1 MASGRTRGQQ
11 ASRVAAPPPP
21 GVRLCVGV
29 TGHRAGHPA
38 YGPNAGRIE
47 AALREVLNL
56 LESAVAG
63 LTPPFGAPFAPIRM
77 HALLADGA
85 DQLAAQA
92 ALDRGWDLIAPLP
105 FGVRLYRSINALPG
119 DAADARALLA
129 GQNPADPAVAA
140 RAAAFDAVSARARLF
155 ELADD
160 DDRIEAAFLAM
171 HDAPGDRALAEA
183 FRADCA
189 ARISLGGR
197 LLAEQSDVLIAIW
210 DGARTSFVGGTG
222 HTAAAALQLGG
233 AVIWINA
240 QAPEDWRVLDAPEA
254 LQSLHAPA
262 DTTDRDARVRR
273 IVRDALIPANAPADH
288 GHEGHKR
295 APPIDGVAALD
306 ARRWRPRS
314 DPLWHAYRRVEA
326 VFGGDGAPWRSLRQT
341 YAAAPDATLA
351 SAVGALPGADSGFAG
366 RVADTVLARHA
377 WADAISSRLSD
388 CYRGGMV
395 ISFVLSA
402 AAIVGGI
409 AYLPIVDTSWKWP
422 FALMELVLLC
432 AILALTTIGQTRRW
446 HGRWFETRRVAEYLR
461 HGPLLLALGAAR
473 APGRWPVGS
482 QTSWPEHYARHA
494 LREAGLPGAVVTADY
509 LRGALRDLLDRHV
522 VVQRDY
528 HQAKAAR
535 LTRVHHN
542 LDAASERLFQVAVLS
557 VALYLCLAV
566 ADAVG
571 LVDPYLFKDAAK
583 VFTFLGVAL
592 PTLGGAIAGIRYFGD
607 FERFAAV
614 STITAAKLDAVHGR
628 IALLLRAP
636 DEVLDYGP
644 VADLAHEADEIVFSE
659 IENWQAVFGGKKT
672 TVPV

>member
-1 MASGRTRGQQ
+1 VATAATGRPLAG
-11 ASRVAAPPPP
+11 AAIAPPAP
-21 GVRLCVGV
+21 GVRLCVGI
-29 TGHRAGHPA
+29 TGHRAAHPA
-38 YGPNAGRIE
+38 YAPHAEQI
-47 AALREVLNL
+47 AAVLHEVLDL
-56 LESAVAG
+56 LERAVG
-63 LTPPFGAPFAPIRM
+63 ELTPPFGARFAPIRM
-77 HALLADGA
+77 HSLLADGA
-85 DQLAAQA
+85 DQLAARA
-92 ALDRGWDLIAPLP
+92 ARDRGWELIAPLP
-105 FGVRLYRSINALPG
+105 FGARLNRAINALPTH
-119 DAADARALLA
+119 AADARALLA
-129 GQNPADPAVAA
+129 GAEPSDPATAA
-140 RAAAFDAVSARARLF
+140 RSAAIDAAYAEARLF

-160 DDRIEAAFLAM
+160 DASIEAAFLAM
-171 HDAPGDRALAEA
+171 HDAPGDRARADA

-189 ARISLGGR
+189 ARIALGGR
-197 LLAEQSDVLIAIW
+197 LLAEHSDILISIW
-210 DGARTSFVGGTG
+210 DGVRTSLVGGTG
-222 HTAAAALQLGG
+222 HTTAAALAQGG
-233 AVIWINA
+233 TVIWINA
-240 QAPEDWRVLDAPEA
+240 TAPEDWRVLDAPEA
-254 LQSLHAPA
+254 LQSLGAPA
-262 DTTDRDARVRR
+262 PAVDRAAQVRR
-273 IVRDALIPANAPADH
+273 IVRDALVAAGPAPA
-288 GHEGHKR
+288 GHHDASSGAR
-295 APPIDGVAALD
+295 AVDGVTALD

-326 VFGGDGAPWRSLRQT
+326 LFGGDAKPLRSLRQT
-341 YAAAPDATLA
+341 YSVAADETLSRA
-351 SAVGALPGADSGFAG
+351 MADLPGADPDFSG
-366 RVADTVLARHA
+366 RVSDAVLKRHA

-422 FALMELVLLC
+422 FALVELVLLC
-432 AILALTTIGQTRRW
+432 AIVALTSIGQTRRW
-446 HGRWFETRRVAEYLR
+446 HGRWFETRRAAEYLR

-473 APGRWPVGS
+473 APGRWPAGA

-494 LREAGLPGAVVTADY
+494 LREAGLPRAVVTADY

-522 VVQRDY
+522 VVQADY
-528 HQAKAAR
+528 HRAKAAR

-557 VALYLCLAV
+557 VALYLALAAAGAGGHV
-566 ADAVG
+566 E
-571 LVDPYLFKDAAK
+571 PHLFKEASK

-636 DEVLDYGP
+636 DEGLDYGP

>member
-1 MASGRTRGQQ
+1 MAEPRVVVVGAGIGGLVSALLLAARG
-11 ASRVAAPPPP
+11 
-21 GVRLCVGV
+21 LDV
-29 TGHRAGHPA
+29 TLL
-38 YGPNAGRIE
+38 E
-47 AALREVLNL
+47 AA
-56 LESAVAG
+56 AG
-63 LTPPFGAPFAPIRM
+63 PGGKMRPLQV
-77 HALLADGA
+77 DGA
-85 DQLAAQA
+85 M
-92 ALDRGWDLIAPLP
+92 LD
-105 FGVRLYRSINALPG
+105 
-119 DAADARALLA
+119 A
-129 GQNPADPAVAA
+129 GPTVFTM
-140 RAAAFDAVSARARLF
+140 RWVFD
-155 ELADD
+155 E
-160 DDRIEAAFLAM
+160 
-171 HDAPGDRALAEA
+171 
-183 FRADCA
+183 
-189 ARISLGGR
+189 
-197 LLAEQSDVLIAIW
+197 LLAE
-210 DGARTSFVGGTG
+210 VGSSV
-222 HTAAAALQLGG
+222 A
-233 AVIWINA
+233 
-240 QAPEDWRVLDAPEA
+240 EA
-254 LQSLHAPA
+254 L
-262 DTTDRDARVRR
+262 
-273 IVRDALIPANAPADH
+273 
-288 GHEGHKR
+288 
-295 APPIDGVAALD
+295 PPLQ
-306 ARRWRPRS
+306 
-314 DPLWHAYRRVEA
+314 PL
-326 VFGGDGAPWRSLRQT
+326 Q
-341 YAAAPDATLA
+341 
-351 SAVGALPGADSGFAG
+351 
-366 RVADTVLARHA
+366 VLARHA

-528 HQAKAAR
+528 HRAKAAR
-535 LTRVHHN
+535 LTRGHHN

-571 LVDPYLFKDAAK
+571 LVNPYLYKDAAK

-592 PTLGGAIAGIRYFGD
+592 PTMGGAIAGIRYGGD

-636 DEVLDYGP
+636 DAGLDYGP

>member
-1 MASGRTRGQQ
+1 VASGRTRSQP
-11 ASRVAAPPPP
+11 ASQGAAPPPP
-21 GVRLCVGV
+21 GVRLSIGV

-38 YGPNAGRIE
+38 YAPNAGRIE
-47 AALREVLNL
+47 TALRGVLDL

-105 FGVRLYRSINALPG
+105 FGLRLYRAINALPA
-119 DAADARALLA
+119 DAADARALLTGSA
-129 GQNPADPAVAA
+129 PADRAVAQ
-140 RAAAFDAVSARARLF
+140 RAEAVDAVSSRARLF

-171 HDAPGDRALAEA
+171 HDAPGDRTRAEA

-189 ARISLGGR
+189 ARIAMGGR
-197 LLAEQSDVLIAIW
+197 LLAEQSDILIAIW
-210 DGARTSFVGGTG
+210 DGARTSLVGGTG
-222 HTAAAALQLGG
+222 HTAAAALQQGG
-233 AVIWINA
+233 VVIWINA
-240 QAPEDWRVLDAPEA
+240 LAPEDWRVLDAPEA
-254 LQSLHAPA
+254 LQSLQAEV
-262 DTTDRDARVRR
+262 DLSDRYAQVRR
-273 IVRDALIPANAPADH
+273 IVRDALIPASAPADH
-288 GHEGHKR
+288 GHGAHGHAKP
-295 APPIDGVAALD
+295 ADGLAALD

-314 DPLWHAYRRVEA
+314 DPLWHAYRRIEA
-326 VFGGDGAPWRSLRQT
+326 VFGGDSAPWRSLRQT
-341 YAAAPDATLA
+341 YAIAPDTALS
-351 SAVGALPGADSGFAG
+351 SAVGALPGADPGFAG
-366 RVADTVLARHA
+366 RVADAVLARHA

-422 FALMELVLLC
+422 FALVELVLLC
-432 AILALTTIGQTRRW
+432 AILALTTVGQTRRW

-473 APGRWPVGS
+473 APGRWPVGA

-494 LREAGLPGAVVTADY
+494 LREAGLPRAVVTADY
-509 LRGALRDLLDRHV
+509 LRAALRDLLDRHI

-528 HQAKAAR
+528 HRAKAER

-542 LDAASERLFQVAVLS
+542 LDAASERLFQIAVLS
-557 VALYLCLAV
+557 VALYLCMAV
-566 ADAVG
+566 ADAFG
-571 LVDPYLFKDAAK
+571 LVESHLFKDASK

-628 IALLLRAP
+628 IALLLRAT
-636 DEVLDYGP
+636 DEGLDYGP